1 MPLLAVADQMPWE
14 GFSVNNLLILIVILA
29 ILLPLMRWIRR
40 RVSEGRRERWA
51 QEDDAET
58 RYTEENDPDLRRNHP
73 ES

>member
-1 MPLLAVADQMPWE
+1 MPLLIVADQMPWE

-40 RVSEGRRERWA
+40 RVSDSRRERWA

-73 ES
+73 EG

>member
-29 ILLPLMRWIRR
+29 VVWPLMRWIRR
-40 RVSEGRRERWA
+40 RVADSRRERWA
-51 QEDDAET
+51 REDDAEI

-73 ES
+73 EA